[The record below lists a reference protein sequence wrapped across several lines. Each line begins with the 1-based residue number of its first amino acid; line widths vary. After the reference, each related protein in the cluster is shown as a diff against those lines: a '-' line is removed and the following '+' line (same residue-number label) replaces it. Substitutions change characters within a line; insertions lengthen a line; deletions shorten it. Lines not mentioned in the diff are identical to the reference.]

1 MDAVAL
7 AWLVEAADGHRPM
20 ILQKSAG
27 LAGFMSYIAMS
38 YIACAPGRG
47 VGAFVSVNRV
57 DFGMFDDLTDG
68 VHELIAMLAPR

>member
-1 MDAVAL
+1 
-7 AWLVEAADGHRPM
+7 
-20 ILQKSAG
+20 
-27 LAGFMSYIAMS
+27 MSYIAMS